1 MTILQLNGIKKEFG
15 TDVLLEKIDLRVN
28 SGEKIGFVGSN
39 GCGKTTLFKIIA
51 GLTDAQEGS
60 VSIPSGVTV
69 GYLEQ
74 HPLID
79 SDETIIQTLSHVF
92 DYIIELENKIRK
104 QEIILSETDSDKPE
118 YAAAMDQYGNMLDEF
133 ERKGGYRFRSDIKGV
148 LRGLGFSEDEFDKP
162 VSTCS
167 GGQRTRIAL
176 AVILLQKPDIMLLDE
191 PTNHLDIHVVRWL
204 ENHLNN
210 YNGTVL
216 TISHDRY
223 FLDNVCTGIAEIEN
237 KGLLYFDGNYTEY
250 YEKKQKLKEIMSKQY
265 DLQQKEIRR
274 LQGIIDQFKSYN
286 REKSIKQA
294 RSREKQ
300 LNKIKLMTTPFREE
314 TIKVS
319 FSVERE
325 SGNDVLFV
333 EDVSKAY
340 SNHTLFSD
348 FSMHVRKGDRIAI
361 IGENGCGKSTLLKII
376 KGIVQP
382 DSGEV
387 RYGTRVSV
395 GYYDQSVATLDAN
408 KDILS
413 EIYDE
418 FPEYELSRLR
428 KIAGV
433 FLFRGDDVFKKISSL
448 SGGEKARVMLMKLM
462 LRHDNLLLL
471 DEPTNHL
478 DMESKAILENA
489 LDDYDGTIIAV
500 SHDRYFINRIADHV
514 YVMENGV
521 ITKYIGNYDDYI
533 EKISENDK
541 DSEDQQQTITKT
553 AIEKQQKKEKQNR
566 NIIKEQKKRIKELE
580 ASIEILE
587 TKKTETESLLSD
599 EKIYKDSAKMKEVTA
614 EYDRICSEIDKASEE
629 WIELSENTQL

>member
-1 MTILQLNGIKKEFG
+1 MTVLQLNGIKKEFG
-15 TDVLLEKIDLRVN
+15 ADVLLDKIDLRVN
-28 SGEKIGFVGSN
+28 SGEKIGFVGAN

-51 GLTDAQEGS
+51 GLAEAEDGK
-60 VSIPSGVTV
+60 VIIPSGVSI

-79 SDETIIQTLSHVF
+79 SDETVEETLSHVF
-92 DYIIELENKIRK
+92 DGLIELERK
-104 QEIILSETDSDKPE
+104 LREQELFFETADTNSADYSAKME
-118 YAAAMDQYGNMLDEF
+118 QYGNMLDEF
-133 ERKGGYRFRSDIKGV
+133 ERKGGYRFRSDIRGV
-148 LRGLGFSEDEFDKP
+148 LRGLGFSEADSSKP
-162 VSTCS
+162 VANCS
-167 GGQRTRIAL
+167 GGQRTRLAIAR
-176 AVILLQKPDIMLLDE
+176 ILLQKPDIMLLDE

-216 TISHDRY
+216 VISHDRY
-223 FLDNVCTGIAEIEN
+223 FLDNICTGIAEIEN

-250 YEKKQKLKEIMSKQY
+250 YEKKQKLKELISKQY
-265 DLQQKEIRR
+265 ELQQREIRR

-314 TIKVS
+314 AIKVS

-325 SGNDVLFV
+325 SGNDVLFA
-333 EDVSKAY
+333 EDISKTY
-340 SNHTLFSD
+340 SGHVLFND
-348 FSMHVRKGDRIAI
+348 FFMHVRKGDRIAV

-387 RYGTRVSV
+387 RYGARVSV
-395 GYYDQSVATLDAN
+395 GYYDQSVATLDVN

-418 FPEYELSRLR
+418 FPDYELSRLR
-428 KIAGV
+428 SIAGV
-433 FLFRGDDVFKKISSL
+433 FLFKGDDVFKKISSL

-489 LDDYDGTIIAV
+489 LDDYEGTIIAV
-500 SHDRYFINRIADHV
+500 SHDRYFINRIADQV
-514 YVMENGV
+514 YVMENGT
-521 ITKYIGNYDDYI
+521 ITKYLGNYDDYI
-533 EKISENDK
+533 EKISEAEKEEENEYA
-541 DSEDQQQTITKT
+541 SMTKT
-553 AIEKQQKKEKQNR
+553 AIEKQQKKEKQSR
-566 NIIKEQKKRIKELE
+566 NAAKEQKRRIKELE

-587 TKKTETESLLSD
+587 AKKADTELLLAD
-599 EKIYKDSAKMKEVTA
+599 ERIYKDSEKMKEMNS
-614 EYDRICSEIDKASEE
+614 EYEKICSELDKATEE
-629 WIELSENTQL
+629 WLELSDSIE

>member
-15 TDVLLEKIDLRVN
+15 ADVLLEKIDLRVN
-28 SGEKIGFVGSN
+28 SGEKIGFVGAN

-51 GLTDAQEGS
+51 GLTEAEAGR
-60 VSIPSGVTV
+60 VIIPSGVSI

-74 HPLID
+74 HPLIN
-79 SDETIIQTLSHVF
+79 SEETVIQTLEHVF
-92 DYIIELENKIRK
+92 DELIELEKKLRE
-104 QEIILSETDSDKPE
+104 QELLFESADTDSADYKAKME
-118 YAAAMDQYGNMLDEF
+118 QYGNMLDEF
-133 ERKGGYRFRSDIKGV
+133 EQKGGYRFRSDIRGV
-148 LRGLGFSEDEFDKP
+148 LKGLGFSEEESNKP
-162 VSTCS
+162 VVACS
-167 GGQRTRIAL
+167 GGQRTRLAIAK
-176 AVILLQKPDIMLLDE
+176 ILLQKPDIMLLDE

-210 YNGTVL
+210 YSGTVL

-223 FLDNVCTGIAEIEN
+223 FLDNICTGIAEIEN
-237 KGLLYFDGNYTEY
+237 KNLLFFEGNYTEY
-250 YEKKQKLKEIMSKQY
+250 YEKKQKLKELLAKQY
-265 DLQQKEIRR
+265 DLQQREIHR

-286 REKSIKQA
+286 REKSLKQA

-314 TIKVS
+314 AIKVS
-319 FSVERE
+319 FSVDRE
-325 SGNDVLFV
+325 SGNDVLFA
-333 EDVSKAY
+333 EDISKAY
-340 SNHTLFSD
+340 SGRVLFED
-348 FSMHVRKGDRIAI
+348 FSMYVHKGDRIAV
-361 IGENGCGKSTLLKII
+361 IGENGCGKSTLLKTI
-376 KGIVQP
+376 KGIVSP

-387 RYGTRVSV
+387 RYGARVSV

-418 FPEYELSRLR
+418 FPEYELSKLR
-428 KIAGV
+428 SIAGV
-433 FLFRGDDVFKKISSL
+433 FLFRGEDVFKKISSL

-500 SHDRYFINRIADHV
+500 SHDRYFINRIADQV
-514 YVMENGV
+514 YVMENGT

-533 EKISENDK
+533 EKISEAEK
-541 DSEDQQQTITKT
+541 QTENEAASMTKT

-566 NIIKEQKKRIKELE
+566 NAAKEQKRRIKELE
-580 ASIEILE
+580 ARIEILE
-587 TKKTETESLLSD
+587 KEKTEAELLLSD
-599 EKIYKDSAKMKEVTA
+599 EKIYKDSEKMKQTNCKYEK
-614 EYDRICSEIDKASEE
+614 ICTELDNATEE
-629 WIELSENTQL
+629 WLELSEDIK

>member
-15 TDVLLEKIDLRVN
+15 ADVLLEKIDLRVN
-28 SGEKIGFVGSN
+28 SGEKIGFVGAN

-51 GLTDAQEGS
+51 GLTEAEEGR
-60 VSIPSGVTV
+60 VIIPSGVSI

-74 HPLID
+74 HPLIN
-79 SDETIIQTLSHVF
+79 SEETVIQTLEHVF
-92 DYIIELENKIRK
+92 DELIELEKKLRE
-104 QEIILSETDSDKPE
+104 QELLFESADTNSADYKAKME
-118 YAAAMDQYGNMLDEF
+118 QYGNMLDEF
-133 ERKGGYRFRSDIKGV
+133 EQKGGYRFRSDIRGV
-148 LRGLGFSEDEFDKP
+148 LNGLGFSEEESNKP
-162 VSTCS
+162 VVACS
-167 GGQRTRIAL
+167 GGQRTRLAIAK
-176 AVILLQKPDIMLLDE
+176 ILLQKPDIMLLDE

-210 YNGTVL
+210 YSGTVL

-223 FLDNVCTGIAEIEN
+223 FLDNICTGIAEIEN
-237 KGLLYFDGNYTEY
+237 KRLLFFDGNYTEY
-250 YEKKQKLKEIMSKQY
+250 YEKKQKLKELLAKQY
-265 DLQQKEIRR
+265 DLQQREIHR

-286 REKSIKQA
+286 REKSLKQA

-314 TIKVS
+314 AIKVS
-319 FSVERE
+319 FSVDRE
-325 SGNDVLFV
+325 SGNDVLFA
-333 EDVSKAY
+333 EDISKAY
-340 SNHTLFSD
+340 SGRVLFED
-348 FSMHVRKGDRIAI
+348 FSMYVHKGDRIAV

-376 KGIVQP
+376 KGLVLP

-387 RYGTRVSV
+387 RYGARVSV

-418 FPEYELSRLR
+418 FPEYELSKLR
-428 KIAGV
+428 SIAGV
-433 FLFRGDDVFKKISSL
+433 FLFRGEDVFKKISSL
-448 SGGEKARVMLMKLM
+448 SGGEKARIMLMKLM

-500 SHDRYFINRIADHV
+500 SHDRYFINRIADQV
-514 YVMENGV
+514 YVMENGT

-533 EKISENDK
+533 EKISEAEK
-541 DSEDQQQTITKT
+541 QTENEAASMTKT

-566 NIIKEQKKRIKELE
+566 NAAKEQKRRIKELE
-580 ASIEILE
+580 ARIEILE
-587 TKKTETESLLSD
+587 KEKADTELLLSD
-599 EKIYKDSAKMKEVTA
+599 EKIYKDSEKMKQTNCKYEK
-614 EYDRICSEIDKASEE
+614 ICTELDDATEE
-629 WIELSENTQL
+629 WLELSEDIE